1 MKLTLER
8 SVTEDELTEIAE
20 NLKNASVQ
28 ASISFDQSLEIVDIG
43 PCKLLFEDGMLK
55 LKCEI

>member
-1 MKLTLER
+1 MER

-43 PCKLLFEDGMLK
+43 PCKLSFEDGMLK